1 MDLKTRGRKLVLQYV
16 NGSPCGDSKAISE
29 TSDLGPYGDKEYM
42 DGETDAAR
50 IEEEKNRSIEEIEA
64 ASEDGQV
71 RRKSTII
78 SFICDREPASTGMS
92 IVFVG
97 TDPDECAYFFE
108 ARSSHACASAEPHKP
123 GSVGPG
129 SIFGLILIIAVL
141 VYFLGGVFFNRTVN
155 HARGWRQLPNYTL
168 WAGMWSFFS
177 VRDYYSPLK
186 SQLP

>member
-1 MDLKTRGRKLVLQYV
+1 MDLQTRGRKLVLQYI
-16 NGSPCGDSKAISE
+16 NGSPCGDTTGIKDN
-29 TSDLGPYGDKEYM
+29 SDLGPYGTSEYM
-42 DGETDAAR
+42 DGETDEET
-50 IEEEKNRSIEEIEA
+50 IEEERNKALAEGDST
-64 ASEDGQV
+64 SEDSDV
-71 RRKSTII
+71 RRKSTLI
-78 SFICDREPASTGMS
+78 SFICDRDPTSTGMT
-92 IVFVG
+92 VTFVG

-129 SIFGLILIIAVL
+129 SIFGLIVVIAIL
-141 VYFLGGVFFNRTVN
+141 VYALGGIFYNRTVN

-168 WAGMWSFFS
+168 WASIWSFIS